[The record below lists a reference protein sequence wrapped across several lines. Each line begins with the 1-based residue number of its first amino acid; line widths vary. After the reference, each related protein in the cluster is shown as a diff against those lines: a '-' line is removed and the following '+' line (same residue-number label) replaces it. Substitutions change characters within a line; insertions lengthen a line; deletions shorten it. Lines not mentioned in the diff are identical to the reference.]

1 MAYGSL
7 NADVI
12 TSSTGQVFSP
22 SSSVMKN
29 RIING
34 GMVINQR
41 GFNSTLASTGATYTL
56 DRWIGYNRLASSAYS
71 VSQNAGSV
79 TPPPGYINYLGVTSV
94 AATTINAGD
103 IYYISQFIEGLNTAD
118 LAWGTANAKTVTISF
133 WVYSSLTGSFGG
145 SLQNSG
151 SSRSYPFS
159 YTINSANTWQQISV
173 TIPGDTTGTWLTT
186 NGVGVQ
192 LTFSLGTGSSFV
204 GTGGAWTG
212 ANNIFMPSG
221 SVQLLNTNGATW
233 YITGVQ
239 LEVGTVAT
247 QFEYR
252 QYGQE
257 LALCQ
262 RYYFRR
268 NSSSSQ
274 DIIANMQA
282 YSTTA
287 VFGKLFDF
295 PVQMR
300 TTPTSSYS
308 NIGHLSGWNSSGG
321 SAQAFTTNTG
331 ITADTNGIYAISG
344 LVTGSSFFTS
354 GACAAVQFNT
364 TSGWIDA
371 SAEL

>member
-1 MAYGSL
+1 MTQSAILAASATSGVSQSL
-7 NADVI
+7 
-12 TSSTGQVFSP
+12 
-22 SSSVMKN
+22 KN

-34 GMVINQR
+34 AMVIDQR
-41 GFNSTLASTGATYTL
+41 NAGASIAVADSNVYPIDRFLFRNATDGTATAQQSSTVPTGGGFVNSVIWTVGTADASLAAGQYSRIAQV
-56 DRWIGYNRLASSAYS
+56 IEGYN
-71 VSQNAGSV
+71 
-79 TPPPGYINYLGVTSV
+79 
-94 AATTINAGD
+94 
-103 IYYISQFIEGLNTAD
+103 FAD
-118 LAWGTANAKTVTISF
+118 LQWGTASAKTITISF
-133 WVYSSLTGSFGG
+133 WVRSSVTGTYSVTLY
-145 SLQNSG
+145 NSAADRG
-151 SSRSYPFS
+151 YAAT
-159 YTINSANTWQQISV
+159 YTISAANTWEQKTV
-173 TIPGDTTGTWLTT
+173 TIAGDTTGTWLTNNGKGVTVNFGLGAGTDYSISAGSWTATSNIPLAVTGQT
-186 NGVGVQ
+186 N
-192 LTFSLGTGSSFV
+192 LMAT
-204 GTGGAWTG
+204 A
-212 ANNIFMPSG
+212 
-221 SVQLLNTNGATW
+221 GATF

-239 LEVGTVAT
+239 LEVGTTAT
-247 QFEYR
+247 NFEYR
-252 QYGQE
+252 QYGTE
-257 LALCQ
+257 LQLCQ

-344 LVTGSSFFTS
+344 LVTGSSFFTL